1 MNTDENLFIGT
12 PPQSSIDSPGSGSE
26 KRKRG
31 GEEQDESKKSKA
43 QISTNI
49 INSKGGFETFI
60 ETLSKK
66 IKPDKMKQEF
76 GDRLQE
82 LNVYY
87 GNRVGQPNYDEELL
101 ANELLMLE
109 KGIQKYID
117 NISSKITLGP
127 IPSDEGGGGGQYSS
141 GFSTPIKGLSNSSG
155 DGGGQPPNE
164 VMEENNEEPEN
175 KWEEYIQQMLDG
187 FKMVSA
193 ESNSEYL
200 KIQEWDMFVTGIA
213 SRYIKYCEQITFEN
227 MLEQQQATSMSV
239 EESVPDETGFST
251 PIGQF
256 VPSPETNKARRQ
268 SSVTGKGV
276 EPAGFMAQRQAKR
289 ESLGLGQI
297 VKPNDN
303 TGKDNNLRQGNT
315 GQNLWD
321 RSNQAKGKWGGI
333 MNDTPSSTPGTP
345 DSKSSQFTLSVGS
358 SPSFGS
364 LTSSPYGAGYNN
376 AFVPSGSLDFSSLPP
391 PGSLDFSSLPPG
403 GFSFKRKGGGMSGGA
418 GSSACDGGKI
428 LMYTDENP
436 NGDGDNI
443 EHNININ
450 DPLTKAFIK
459 ASLVKTPEEFSHD
472 FLSRFKSDMIDS
484 ILSSSYEPMINYFLT
499 IQENNNDINV
509 QKINGF
515 INTLR
520 SNSVINDHEWNYYV
534 SALKYIDEECNRLD
548 DISIFLIGKPSM
560 YKFLVNRDIP
570 KWQLGTTDEEDADK
584 YVYYNTSE
592 GKFMTIGDGVFP
604 YDLVLCED
612 NSISVSKLAVVLND
626 INIPD
631 NIEYNESENTYVFK
645 NDAINNL
652 KESCIHLQTG
662 PNLCDPS
669 TTGAVFQTKFN
680 RNYVDENY
688 PVVFFQKN
696 INYPNDGDYADI
708 NNNNELSPKTKERGK
723 FLTLITHIQQEQDIN
738 NPNSVVARSFFI
750 EAINKFMAMFG
761 VTSGFVSI
769 DDNNTYQSGN
779 PDRPDKN
786 INFIEILDKAGN
798 VKYDGI
804 RFYLQSVTQGAQPIQ
819 VSICVGDTT
828 INNISEFILYF
839 KPNGGIPHN
848 RPTEFPR
855 DILATQWNS
864 WARLYDFASAIY
876 ERIPQETLEGIK
888 ENMGQMGQIAW
899 TVFKSRILEQII
911 ISLKSFGD
919 ASQVD
924 YVKKLST
931 YYKQKYG
938 LNIYISSSDKNVGGE
953 SFLTDTPTWIV
964 GLGTRPHKNLYKQK
978 EFIYDITQFGE
989 MAKTYEG
996 NKLNS
1001 DGQNVKC
1008 AQQLPDSP
1016 MNPKY
1021 NTMKAITTNSSL
1033 ATPQMIQSDI
1043 LIYSKVILSYEE
1055 GKIETKMNEESNSNN
1070 PEWINEVGQLQN
1082 SSKLTDAAKGKIGS
1096 YIDSLD
1102 QNQDNK
1108 KILSELKCFLK
1119 KICDTLLFTED
1130 EYRDIFTQKLKI
1142 IQNFI
1147 ELKVSEQLSSVIRK
1161 YDLST
1166 KQNAITKIITEAAT
1180 YTNPII
1186 SDSTYNFAIENLEK
1200 SESVFSDYFYQYQ
1213 EVMANAVKSMG
1224 GVILQFNAVEPLQPL
1239 PEGKVRG
1246 RPRTAALE
1254 SEEIRKQ
1261 KLEQEI
1267 QIKIA
1272 ERNKYKPEID
1282 LEQKIADT
1290 KTKLKELEKKEEE
1303 YKINIK
1309 RKLPKALLKDIQK
1322 KKENLEKFTANLNK
1336 IIQEK
1341 VDEIRARFA
1350 PKPPIDKAKLR
1361 QDILVQ
1367 LESLKSK
1374 FGAASSSSSSSSSAS
1389 SSANDS
1395 NADEQNEFINDV
1407 KNEINKASTYLENEV
1422 NKIQLPIEVPST
1434 SEMSEEQLVVPE
1446 SPPEA
1451 TCSFGEISDLAS
1463 ATIENIENIENNQN
1477 NRMGV
1482 LDSISNMLSGM
1493 QEQWEQGFLQRMIS
1507 SITQPIT
1514 DFINSSSTPREGKS
1528 SRGGKITKK
1537 HYRKRYNTR
1546 KKNKKQYRKRTRYN
1560 MRKYN
1565 AKYSRKGYY
1574 N

>member
-1 MNTDENLFIGT
+1 
-12 PPQSSIDSPGSGSE
+12 
-26 KRKRG
+26 
-31 GEEQDESKKSKA
+31 
-43 QISTNI
+43 
-49 INSKGGFETFI
+49 
-60 ETLSKK
+60 
-66 IKPDKMKQEF
+66 
-76 GDRLQE
+76 
-82 LNVYY
+82 
-87 GNRVGQPNYDEELL
+87 
-101 ANELLMLE
+101 
-109 KGIQKYID
+109 
-117 NISSKITLGP
+117 
-127 IPSDEGGGGGQYSS
+127 
-141 GFSTPIKGLSNSSG
+141 
-155 DGGGQPPNE
+155 
-164 VMEENNEEPEN
+164 
-175 KWEEYIQQMLDG
+175 MLDG

-213 SRYIKYCEQITFEN
+213 SRYIKYCEQITIINILCRELNINPIYIINKPNVKYQDEINKLKFSSVDNNLGSGFE
-227 MLEQQQATSMSV
+227 T
-239 EESVPDETGFST
+239 PRGTGTGVTVFR
-251 PIGQF
+251 G
-256 VPSPETNKARRQ
+256 
-268 SSVTGKGV
+268 SSVTKYDPYGNLAPA
-276 EPAGFMAQRQAKR
+276 PAGLMEQRQEKR
-289 ESLGLGQI
+289 KSLGLELGQR

-303 TGKDNNLRQGNT
+303 TGEYNDLGQGNT
-315 GQNLWD
+315 GQNLWNK
-321 RSNQAKGKWGGI
+321 SNQAQGKRGEI
-333 MNDTPSSTPGTP
+333 KFFTPPSTPE
-345 DSKSSQFTLSVGS
+345 SASSQTTLSLGS
-358 SPSFGS
+358 SPSLGS
-364 LTSSPYGAGYNN
+364 LTGSPYGTGYNN
-376 AFVPSGSLDFSSLPP
+376 AFVP

-450 DPLTKAFIK
+450 DQLTKAFIK

-484 ILSSSYEPMINYFLT
+484 ILSSSYNPMIDYFST

-560 YKFLVNRDIP
+560 YKFLDNRGIP

-626 INIPD
+626 INTSD

-708 NNNNELSPKTKERGK
+708 NNNDELSPKTKERGK

-738 NPNSVVARSFFI
+738 NPNSVVARNFFI

-804 RFYLQSVTQGAQPIQ
+804 RFYLQPVIQGAQPIQ

-839 KPNGGIPHN
+839 KPHGGIPDN
-848 RPTEFPR
+848 RPNEFPR

-876 ERIPQETLEGIK
+876 DRIPKETRDGIK
-888 ENMGQMGQIAW
+888 KKMGQMGQIEES
-899 TVFKSRILEQII
+899 VFKSRLLEQII

-964 GLGTRPHKNLYKQK
+964 GLGTRPHKNLYKEK

-989 MAKTYEG
+989 MAKTYQEG
-996 NKLNS
+996 NKPNS

-1043 LIYSKVILSYEE
+1043 IIYSKVILSYEE
-1055 GKIETKMNEESNSNN
+1055 GKMETKMNEESNSNN

-1082 SSKLTDAAKGKIGS
+1082 SSKLTNAAKGKIGS

-1130 EYRDIFTQKLKI
+1130 EYRDIFIQKLKI

-1186 SDSTYNFAIENLEK
+1186 SDSTYNFAIENLT
-1200 SESVFSDYFYQYQ
+1200 ESQQVFSAYFNQYQ

-1224 GVILQFNAVEPLQPL
+1224 DVILQFNAVEPPQPL
-1239 PEGKVRG
+1239 PTGKVRG
-1246 RPRTAALE
+1246 RPRAAALE

-1303 YKINIK
+1303 YKTNIK

-1341 VDEIRARFA
+1341 VDEIRARFE

-1361 QDILVQ
+1361 QNILVQ

-1422 NKIQLPIEVPST
+1422 NKIQLPIEVSST
-1434 SEMSEEQLVVPE
+1434 SEMSEELGVPE

-1477 NRMGV
+1477 NRIGV

-1514 DFINSSSTPREGKS
+1514 DFINISSTPRG

>member
-1 MNTDENLFIGT
+1 MNTDLFIGT
-12 PPQSSIDSPGSGSE
+12 PPQSPGSGSE

-31 GEEQDESKKSKA
+31 GEEQGEEQDDSKKSKA

-60 ETLSKK
+60 EILSKK
-66 IKPDKMKQEF
+66 IKTDEMKQAF
-76 GDRLQE
+76 GNRLQK

-87 GNRVGQPNYDEELL
+87 GKRITQPNDYDEELL

-109 KGIQKYID
+109 KDIQEYID

-213 SRYIKYCEQITFEN
+213 SRYIKYCEQITFEK
-227 MLEQQQATSMSV
+227 MLEQQRVATSMSV
-239 EESVPDETGFST
+239 EVPEETGFTT
-251 PIGQF
+251 PRQANPYASRF
-256 VPSPETNKARRQ
+256 ELERKAT
-268 SSVTGKGV
+268 VTKYKPDGTLEE
-276 EPAGFMAQRQAKR
+276 EPAGYKEQIETRR
-289 ESLGLGQI
+289 ESLGLG
-297 VKPNDN
+297 K
-303 TGKDNNLRQGNT
+303 R
-315 GQNLWD
+315 
-321 RSNQAKGKWGGI
+321 GGI
-333 MNDTPSSTPGTP
+333 MNNTPPGTPPSTPGST
-345 DSKSSQFTLSVGS
+345 SSQTTLSVDS
-358 SPSFGS
+358 SPSLYSITGS
-364 LTSSPYGAGYNN
+364 LPGSPYGAGYNN
-376 AFVPSGSLDFSSLPP
+376 AFIPP
-391 PGSLDFSSLPPG
+391 PGSLDFSSLPPDNK
-403 GFSFKRKGGGMSGGA
+403 FSFKRKVGGMSGGA

-428 LMYTDENP
+428 LMYTDDRP

-450 DPLTKAFIK
+450 DQLTKAFIK

-484 ILSSSYEPMINYFLT
+484 ILSSSYNPMIDYFST

-560 YKFLVNRDIP
+560 YKFLDNRGIP

-626 INIPD
+626 INTSD

-708 NNNNELSPKTKERGK
+708 NNNDELSPKTKERGK
-723 FLTLITHIQQEQDIN
+723 YLTLITHIQQEQDIN

-804 RFYLQSVTQGAQPIQ
+804 CFYLQPVIQGAQPIQ

-839 KPNGGIPHN
+839 KPHGGIPNN
-848 RPTEFPR
+848 RPNEFPR

-876 ERIPQETLEGIK
+876 DRIPEETLEGIK
-888 ENMGQMGQIAW
+888 KKMGQMGQIEES
-899 TVFKSRILEQII
+899 VFKSRLLEQII

-964 GLGTRPHKNLYKQK
+964 GLGTRPHKNLYKEK

-989 MAKTYEG
+989 MAKTYQEG
-996 NKLNS
+996 NKPNS

-1043 LIYSKVILSYEE
+1043 LTYAKVILSYEE

-1070 PEWINEVGQLQN
+1070 PEWINEVRQLQN
-1082 SSKLTDAAKGKIGS
+1082 SSKLTDAAKGKINS
-1096 YIDSLD
+1096 YIDSLN

-1119 KICDTLLFTED
+1119 KICDTLLFTEE

-1147 ELKVSEQLSSVIRK
+1147 ELKVSEQLSSIIRK

-1166 KQNAITKIITEAAT
+1166 KQAAITKIITEAAT

-1186 SDSTYNFAIENLEK
+1186 SDSTMNFAKKNLK
-1200 SESVFSDYFYQYQ
+1200 DSELVFSNYFNQYQ
-1213 EVMANAVKSMG
+1213 VVMANAVESMG
-1224 GVILQFNAVEPLQPL
+1224 GVISKFNAVIPPQPL
-1239 PEGKVRG
+1239 PTGKVRG
-1246 RPRTAALE
+1246 RPRAASLQ

-1261 KLEQEI
+1261 QMEEEI

-1290 KTKLKELEKKEEE
+1290 QIKLKELEDKEKE
-1303 YKINIK
+1303 YKKNIK

-1322 KKENLEKFTANLNK
+1322 KKENLEKFTANLTK

-1341 VDEIRARFA
+1341 ADEIRARFA
-1350 PKPPIDKAKLR
+1350 PKPQIDKEKLR
-1361 QDILVQ
+1361 QEILVQ
-1367 LESLKSK
+1367 LKSLKDK
-1374 FGAASSSSSSSSSAS
+1374 FTVAAVPNISSSSSSSAS

-1395 NADEQNEFINDV
+1395 NTIEQNEFINDV
-1407 KNEINKASTYLENEV
+1407 KNEINKASDFLENEV
-1422 NKIQLPIEVPST
+1422 NKIQLPIEIPST
-1434 SEMSEEQLVVPE
+1434 LEMSEEQLVAPE
-1446 SPPEA
+1446 SPPQA

-1463 ATIENIENIENNQN
+1463 AAIENIENIENNQN
-1477 NRMGV
+1477 NRISV
-1482 LDSISNMLSGM
+1482 LDSISDMLTGM

-1514 DFINSSSTPREGKS
+1514 DFINSSSTPRGFK
-1528 SRGGKITKK
+1528 GGKITKK
-1537 HYRKRYNTR
+1537 HYRKHYNTR